1 MRSFPLALLPPL
13 KGDPGALVVR
23 VFGFLRGRVHVRL
36 LECSKEMFC
45 VMCIAA
51 LAFSLMCLQRAGL
64 QALGL
69 VPRFPCMD
77 SPGSVLSCGGAGRGG
92 SWVPGLGCGTRTG
105 NQPLP

>member
-1 MRSFPLALLPPL
+1 
-13 KGDPGALVVR
+13 
-23 VFGFLRGRVHVRL
+23 
-36 LECSKEMFC
+36 MFC